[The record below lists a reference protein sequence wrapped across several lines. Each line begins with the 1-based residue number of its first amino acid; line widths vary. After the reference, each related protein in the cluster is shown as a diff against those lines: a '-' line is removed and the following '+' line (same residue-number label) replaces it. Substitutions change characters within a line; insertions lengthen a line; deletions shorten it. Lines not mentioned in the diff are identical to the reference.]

1 MKKLF
6 NYYLKILIPLGIL
19 IWLNKTDLNPTLF
32 VFLLFFYAL
41 IFRTYVDGK
50 RLADKNIIPKKD
62 IWKMIIP
69 GKRFEYFK
77 ELYLKKQFKKRN
89 NNGIESTKY
98 EQLIKLIASFWIIY
112 KGTDKF
118 SWDI

>member
-6 NYYLKILIPLGIL
+6 IYYLTILLPLGIL
-19 IWLNKTDLNPTLF
+19 IWLSKTDLINSTLF

-50 RLADKNIIPKKD
+50 RLADRNIIPKKD

-69 GKRFEYFK
+69 GKRIEYFK
-77 ELYLKKQFKKRN
+77 ELYLKK
-89 NNGIESTKY
+89 
-98 EQLIKLIASFWIIY
+98 
-112 KGTDKF
+112 
-118 SWDI
+118 